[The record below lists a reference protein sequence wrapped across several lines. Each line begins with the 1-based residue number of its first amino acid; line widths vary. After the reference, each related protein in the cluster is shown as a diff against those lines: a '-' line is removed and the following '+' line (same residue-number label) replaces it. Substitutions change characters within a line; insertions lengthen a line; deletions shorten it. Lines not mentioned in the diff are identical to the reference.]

1 MSKRFKLKKIRT
13 VQKKNILLI
22 SFLLILFL
30 LYITLK
36 ILGNVIN
43 PIILKYSEAE
53 VKRFA
58 THVVTNAINDEII
71 NVLDVDNLFTVIK
84 NNDNDIQ
91 TIDFDP
97 VVVNKVLKQSINAV
111 QTKINSIDDGNI
123 EELSL
128 PSTFDNIYLNK
139 MKGSIILEIP
149 LGVVT
154 NNAILTNLGPKIPI
168 KLGFIGNVVG
178 NINTKITEYGINN
191 ALLEII
197 VQIEVTEQII
207 MPLIT
212 EEIPVIIDV
221 VLATKIIQGN
231 IPLYYQNGLQ
241 ENSSLY
247 SVPLM

>member
-1 MSKRFKLKKIRT
+1 MTKRIKLRKKRII
-13 VQKKNILLI
+13 KKKDLLLI
-22 SFLLILFL
+22 SLLLVLFL
-30 LYITLK
+30 LYITLNL
-36 ILGNVIN
+36 LGNIIN

-58 THVVTNAINDEII
+58 THVVTNAITDEII
-71 NVLDVDNLFTVIK
+71 NELDVDDLFTIIK
-84 NNDNDIQ
+84 NNDNEIQ
-91 TIDFDP
+91 TIDFNP
-97 VVVNKVLKQSINAV
+97 STVNKILKESINAV
-111 QTKINSIDDGNI
+111 QTKINSIDDGKV
-123 EELSL
+123 EELNL

-139 MKGSIILEIP
+139 VKDSIILEIP
-149 LGVVT
+149 LGIIT

-178 NINTKITEYGINN
+178 HVKTNITEYGINN

-212 EEIPVIIDV
+212 EEIPVIIDIT
-221 VLATKIIQGN
+221 LATKIIQGN
-231 IPLYYQNGLQ
+231 VPLYYQDGMQ